1 MTAMATM
8 DLHTHHYTEDFFTAV
23 RDSGGEYAFT
33 KDPTGRDIIT
43 LRGARFFGVTPAMT
57 SLSQRLEAMDAA
69 GIDIAVLSLST
80 PNVYFLGPQEQPALA
95 RRMNDA
101 YAQAR
106 ADHPDRIRGFASIPM
121 DDPDAALAELH
132 RAMEDLRLNG
142 VVLLSNVGGRPLTD
156 PRYEP
161 FFAEADRMG
170 VCVFLHPM
178 LPAAGQEGLREFVLG
193 PIVAF
198 PFDTTLAIA
207 RLCYAGYFRRYPRIR
222 WIVAHAGGAVP
233 WLMERL
239 DSGWRDFAENREH
252 IDQPPSTYL
261 TKLYYDTVTF
271 SPHNLMMLR
280 DMVGADHM
288 VMGSD
293 FPHLLGAIDRAVPSI
308 TSLAIPQAEKDRIL
322 GGTALSILDNV

>member
-1 MTAMATM
+1 MVTL
-8 DLHTHHYTEDFFTAV
+8 DLHTHHYTDDFFAAV
-23 RDSGGEYAFT
+23 RNSGGEYAFT

-57 SLSQRLEAMDAA
+57 NLSERLEAMDKA

-80 PNVYFLGPQEQPALA
+80 PNVYFLDAQAQPALA

-101 YAQAR
+101 YAQAS
-106 ADHPDRIRGFASIPM
+106 ADHPDRIRAFASIPM
-121 DDPDAALAELH
+121 DNPDEALAELH
-132 RAMEDLRLNG
+132 RALDELRLNG

-156 PRYEP
+156 PLYEP

-193 PIVAF
+193 PVVAF

-207 RLCYAGYFRRYPRIR
+207 RLCYAGYFRRYPGIR

-252 IDQPPSTYL
+252 IDQPPSVYL

-293 FPHLLGAIDRAVPSI
+293 YPHLLGAIDRAVPSI
-308 TSLAIPQAEKDRIL
+308 TSLSIPQAEKERIL
-322 GGTALSILDNV
+322 GGTALSILNNM